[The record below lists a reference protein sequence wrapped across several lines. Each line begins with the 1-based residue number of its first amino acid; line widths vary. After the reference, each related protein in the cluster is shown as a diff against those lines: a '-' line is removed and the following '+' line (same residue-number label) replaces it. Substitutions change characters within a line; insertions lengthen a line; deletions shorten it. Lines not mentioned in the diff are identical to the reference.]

1 MDEAAAGPGATP
13 GTQKPEGS
21 KWGGP
26 LEYEMNREVSR
37 MNTAGQVAV
46 VAVVLALIAGGNAV
60 VWVWLFRQ
68 AAKTEPPAGSSTHSG
83 RSA

>member
-1 MDEAAAGPGATP
+1 
-13 GTQKPEGS
+13 
-21 KWGGP
+21 
-26 LEYEMNREVSR
+26 MNREVSR